1 MKKLFIIAPVAAL
14 LWACGGGSTAK
25 TELSELMAEKDS
37 LTVVYREA
45 GKRLKEIEKEL
56 DGLNGDKKLTLIS
69 TVEVNQGTFAH
80 YFDVHGVV
88 EANKNA
94 QLFAETP
101 GVIKRIF
108 VQKGQKVSMGQ
119 ILLEIDSEI
128 IDKNIAEVQTSLE
141 LATELYNRQEKLWKE
156 KIGSEVQYLEAKN
169 RKEGLENSLRTL
181 QAQKEKTKVRAPFAG
196 VIDEVFP
203 KEGEMAGMQMPL
215 FRLVN
220 MDKVYVKCDIS
231 ESYVMTIKQG
241 TDVEVYF
248 PSFGQTVKA
257 KISRT
262 GQYINP
268 NNRTFQVEVDL
279 MNLTQAIKPNLLA
292 TVKIKDF
299 EQENALFIPS
309 RLLQQSTDGRDF
321 VYVARAEGNEVKVQK
336 VFVKAGLSHG
346 QNTMIIEGLEPG
358 DMLVDRGSRSIK
370 DGQEVRITNEI

>member
-1 MKKLFIIAPVAAL
+1 MKKLLIIVPVAVL
-14 LWACGGGSTAK
+14 LWACGGSTAN
-25 TELSELMAEKDS
+25 TEIAVLLAEKDS
-37 LTVVYREA
+37 LTTIYRDA

-56 DGLNGDKKLTLIS
+56 EGLNGDKKLTLVS
-69 TVEVNQGTFAH
+69 TVAVNQGTFSH

-101 GVIKRIF
+101 GVIKKIF
-108 VQKGQKVSMGQ
+108 VQKGQKVSAGQ
-119 ILLEIDSEI
+119 LLLEIDSEI
-128 IDKNIAEVQTSLE
+128 IEKNIAEVQTSLE

-181 QAQKEKTKVRAPFAG
+181 QAQKEKAKVRAPFAG

-279 MNLTQAIKPNLLA
+279 MNLTQTIKPNLLA

-299 EQENALFIPS
+299 EQENALIIPS

-321 VYVARAEGNEVKVQK
+321 VYVARAENNEVKVHK
-336 VFVKAGLSHG
+336 VFVLAGMSHDDH
-346 QNTMIIEGLEPG
+346 TMIIEGLEAG

-370 DGQEVRITNEI
+370 DGQAVRINNEI

>member
-1 MKKLFIIAPVAAL
+1 MKKLFIIVPVAAL
-14 LWACGGGSTAK
+14 LWACGGRSAK
-25 TELSELMAEKDS
+25 TEVSQLMAEKDS
-37 LTVVYREA
+37 LTAIYREA

-56 DGLNGDKKLTLIS
+56 DDLNGDRKLTLVS
-69 TVEVNQGTFAH
+69 TVAVSEGTFSH

-101 GVIKRIF
+101 GVIKKIY
-108 VQKGQKVSMGQ
+108 VQKGQQVGAGQ
-119 ILLEIDSEI
+119 LLLEIDAEI

-181 QAQKEKTKVRAPFAG
+181 QAQKEKAKVRAPFAG

-268 NNRTFQVEVDL
+268 NNRTFQVEIDL

-292 TVKIKDF
+292 TVKVKDF
-299 EQENALFIPS
+299 EQENALTIPS

-336 VFVKAGLSHG
+336 VFVKAGLSHD
-346 QNTMIIEGLEPG
+346 QNTFIIEGLEAG

-370 DGQEVRITNEI
+370 DGQEVRINNEI

>member
-1 MKKLFIIAPVAAL
+1 MKKLFIIVPVAAM
-14 LWACGGGSTAK
+14 LWSCGGSSAK
-25 TELSELMAEKDS
+25 TETAKLLAEKDS
-37 LTVVYREA
+37 LTAIYREA
-45 GKRLKEIEKEL
+45 GNRLKEIEKEL
-56 DGLNGDKKLTLIS
+56 EGLNGDKKLTLVS
-69 TVEVNQGTFAH
+69 TVAVNQGTFSH

-108 VQKGQKVSMGQ
+108 VQKGQQVSAGQ
-119 ILLEIDSEI
+119 LLLEIDSEI
-128 IDKNIAEVQTSLE
+128 IEKNIAEVQTSLE

-169 RKEGLENSLRTL
+169 RKESLENSLRTL
-181 QAQKEKTKVRAPFAG
+181 QAQKEKAKVRAPFAG

-241 TDVEVYF
+241 TEVEVYF

-279 MNLTQAIKPNLLA
+279 MNLTQTIKPNLLA

-299 EQENALFIPS
+299 ERENALIIPS

-321 VYVARAEGNEVKVQK
+321 VYVAKAENNEVVVHK
-336 VFVKAGLSHG
+336 VFVIAGMSHDDH
-346 QNTMIIEGLEPG
+346 TMIIEGLEAG

-370 DGQEVRITNEI
+370 DGQAVRINNEI